1 LKVLIAPDK
10 FKGCLSAVEVA
21 RAIARGVRAAAPDAE
36 IECVPLADG
45 GEGIVAALVES
56 SGGTLHIAEVT
67 GPLGQPVDAAYGL
80 LSDGTTAVLEM
91 AAASG
96 LVLIP
101 HERRD
106 PLGSTTRGTG
116 ELLLHA
122 IRAGATRVILGIGGS
137 ATNDGG
143 AGLAQAL
150 GFRLL
155 DPEGQELGPGGG
167 RLADLARIVPPDNSP
182 VAGIEILV
190 ACDVSNAL
198 CGPQGASAI
207 YGPQKGATPAMVA
220 QLDTNLA
227 HFAEIIRR
235 DLGVDVR
242 EIRGAGAAGG
252 LGAGLVA
259 FAGGS
264 LSPGIDIVLRT
275 LGVSEKMAWADLCL
289 TGEGS
294 VDHSSVFGKTVAGVG
309 ALAAGLGVPAFALA
323 GTIGQGY
330 ERLHEIGI
338 TAVFPIAPGPISLE
352 ASMVRAPELIEAAA
366 ERLMRLVVGLSTW
379 SYSRF
384 DPTDL
389 HARAGIRRKE
399 TDTSI

>member
-10 FKGCLSAVEVA
+10 FKGCLTAVEVA
-21 RAIARGVRAAAPDAE
+21 QAMARGVRTAAPAAE
-36 IECVPLADG
+36 IVCVPLADG

-56 SGGTLHIAEVT
+56 SSGTMHSAPVT

-80 LSDGTTAVLEM
+80 LSDQTTAVLEM

-96 LVLIP
+96 LVLVA
-101 HERRD
+101 HEDRD
-106 PLGSTTRGTG
+106 PLTATTRGTG

-122 IRAGATRVILGIGGS
+122 IREGATRVILGIGGS

-155 DPEGQELGPGGG
+155 DAQGMEIRPGGG
-167 RLADLARIVPPDNSP
+167 PLADLARIIPPDDC
-182 VAGIEILV
+182 AIGKTEILV
-190 ACDVSNAL
+190 ACDVTNPL
-198 CGPQGASAI
+198 CGPHGASAI

-220 QLDTNLA
+220 QLDHNLA
-227 HFAEIIRR
+227 HFSEIIRR

-242 EIRGAGAAGG
+242 EIPGAGAAGG

-264 LSPGIDIVLRT
+264 LSPGIDIVLKT
-275 LGVSEKMAWADLCL
+275 LGVATTMGWADLCL

-294 VDHSSVFGKTVAGVG
+294 VDHSSAFGKTVAGVG
-309 ALAAGLGVPAFALA
+309 ALAASLRVPAIALA
-323 GTIGQGY
+323 GTIGPGY
-330 ERLHEIGI
+330 ENLHKRGI
-338 TAVFPIAPGPISLE
+338 TAVFPIAPGPISLQE
-352 ASMVRAPELIEAAA
+352 SMTRAPELIEAAA
-366 ERLMRLVVGLSTW
+366 ERLMRLVVGLLAVSQESSCSST
-379 SYSRF
+379 
-384 DPTDL
+384 PQ
-389 HARAGIRRKE
+389 G
-399 TDTSI
+399 